1 MNKGTDFVN
10 VTLASEDTETGDPN
24 ICFNLTTRVFLRAT
38 SSQASKFWFTA
49 NLERK
54 TRFDSQGM
62 SKWFLNKT
70 KMG

>member
-10 VTLASEDTETGDPN
+10 VTLASEDTETGDPK
-24 ICFNLTTRVFLRAT
+24 ICFNLKTRGFLRAT
-38 SSQASKFWFTA
+38 SSQLSKFWSRA

-62 SKWFLNKT
+62 SKWFLKNIFF
-70 KMG
+70 